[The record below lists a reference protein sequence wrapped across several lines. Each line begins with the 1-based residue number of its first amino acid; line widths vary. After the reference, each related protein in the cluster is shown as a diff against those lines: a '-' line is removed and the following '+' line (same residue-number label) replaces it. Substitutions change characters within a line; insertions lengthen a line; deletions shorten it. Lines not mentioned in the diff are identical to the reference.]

1 MEEVFTRCRV
11 RRWRLLIQKGQN
23 GEVIRALA
31 VKEAVAIAMC
41 KSASGGSLT
50 PDRPVIVMTKDHRT
64 SKKMLVAMSREEV
77 NLLPRRQQPLQSTEM
92 LSAEEL
98 QVMRLDFEWELED
111 CGRTFGATS
120 VTAAPPLS
128 FSAAPHAAERFR
140 SSQHFLKESGL
151 ALLQSQQ
158 LQGNAP
164 SAQQQ
169 IPTQSLAVQ
178 ATPQSQQEAV
188 PLQQQQGPAPQAQGL
203 SKNQIRNQKKAKVA
217 AEVAL
222 KLKEKEG
229 QKGKDSYVDMV
240 FHKEDTCP
248 VKKNPPLAAK
258 FFGGTNPNLE
268 FFQVELADANVQQIG
283 VNNIGIVYIE
293 AGEKYYRIGIVTE
306 LPGEVNGDGDDPA
319 DPSDNGTE
327 DANGTQGKNDMDTDQ
342 GASAKPPPSGSSSAS
357 KNTVPK
363 SSNST
368 HKKTAATQNSPAS
381 GADCPM
387 SDVLPVHLEKARDD
401 ILSWLNTDNPD
412 ETKCYNLLREMELVN
427 DEGYYS
433 YVQDMEQSIA
443 TTDLLQ
449 PTEFTETN
457 LPTEAPKR
465 KQAWGPVHGTRQCAR
480 LQGNAGKTIL
490 ELAQDIKKKNLEV
503 PSFQGLVAN
512 HEINKEVE
520 TDFQSRYAGEDGSV
534 LSACFG
540 DSADTR
546 RPSMDM
552 TMVPVTLAS
561 FTSGPGLFMFGSPSP
576 GTPVAGH
583 LGMSASTTPSWHAN
597 WAQLHHQKNLL
608 LPADVTRAKLHQ
620 MCEEFALRR

>member
-151 ALLQSQQ
+151 ALLQQSQQ

-222 KLKEKEG
+222 KLKEKE
-229 QKGKDSYVDMV
+229 V
-240 FHKEDTCP
+240 HKEDTCP

-293 AGEKYYRIGIVTE
+293 AGE
-306 LPGEVNGDGDDPA
+306 
-319 DPSDNGTE
+319 
-327 DANGTQGKNDMDTDQ
+327 
-342 GASAKPPPSGSSSAS
+342 
-357 KNTVPK
+357 
-363 SSNST
+363 
-368 HKKTAATQNSPAS
+368 NSPAS